1 MKYVSFVVQF
11 LTTTLWVQVI
21 RDMTNGG
28 VDYSFDC
35 TGDPGVIYS
44 ALECCVEVSLSPR
57 KRVFNP
63 LNTNFN
69 ANLQSNSE

>member
-1 MKYVSFVVQF
+1 M
-11 LTTTLWVQVI
+11 TTLRLQVI

-44 ALECCVEVSLSPR
+44 ALECCVEVSQKCALVEYQLQCQHSIEF
-57 KRVFNP
+57 RVG
-63 LNTNFN
+63 NTCPYMFTP
-69 ANLQSNSE
+69 SHS